1 MSTHLSPSTLKR
13 MDRAGRAG
21 FVAKGAVY
29 AIIGWYALEVVLGRG
44 GAFLDKEDVAKKVEL
59 QPYGQVL
66 LAVLGAGLAC
76 YALWRFVQAIVNP
89 RGEDG
94 WKGAAKRV
102 GWAGSGIVHAA
113 LSFTVF
119 QTLTGADDGRSSWL
133 ARALAQPGGRWAF
146 VVAGLGMMGVG
157 VFHLWRAYSASFAKK
172 LEQSEMSTSERKWA
186 IRLGR
191 LGSLARGI
199 VFPII
204 GGFFVRAG
212 LDTDLS
218 KAKGTAAALS
228 EIARAPLGSMLLPLV
243 AVGLIA
249 YGALLAV
256 NARYR
261 RPFA

>member
-1 MSTHLSPSTLKR
+1 MKW

-29 AIIGWYALEVVLGRG
+29 AIIGWYALEVAFGKG

-59 QPYGQVL
+59 QPYGRVL
-66 LAVLGAGLAC
+66 LFVLGLGLAC
-76 YALWRFVQAIVNP
+76 YAAWRFVQALVNP

-94 WKGAAKRV
+94 AKGAAKRI
-102 GWAGSGIVHAA
+102 GWAGSGVVHAA
-113 LSFTVF
+113 LAFAVF
-119 QTLTGADDGRSSWL
+119 QTLTGADDGRKSWL
-133 ARALAQPGGRWAF
+133 ATALAQPGGRWAF
-146 VVAGLGMMGVG
+146 VAAGLGMIGVG
-157 VFHLWRAYSASFAKK
+157 VFHLWRAWSASFAKK
-172 LEQSEMSTSERKWA
+172 LEQSEMSAEERKWA

-191 LGSLARGI
+191 LGMLARGI

-204 GGFFVRAG
+204 GWFFVRAG

-218 KAKGTAAALS
+218 KAKGTSAALR
-228 EIARAPLGSMLLPLV
+228 EIAHAPLGSMLLPLV
-243 AVGLIA
+243 AAGLIA